1 MIPQSDRTPD
11 LSLSPS
17 AGQIILLRFTAR
29 ISKEAAAAGQKKK
42 CKKLN
47 EKVEK

>member
-29 ISKEAAAAGQKKK
+29 FSKEAAAAGQKKE
-42 CKKLN
+42 N

>member
-1 MIPQSDRTPD
+1 
-11 LSLSPS
+11 L

-29 ISKEAAAAGQKKK
+29 FSKEAAAAGQKK
-42 CKKLN
+42 N